1 MGRDG
6 GTRVA
11 GNGGAAGGAEPA
23 RHGERRKAVAGAGGP
38 AASRRDGRR
47 AAGMALGLL
56 AVLLF
61 SVTLPATRYA
71 VAYLDPALIGPG
83 RGAGAALAAAFF
95 LSLSPPRS
103 GRRWP
108 GREDVPGLLAVAAGT
123 VVGFPLLSAL
133 ALRDLPATHGA
144 VLVGLLPLAT
154 AGMATWRAG
163 ERPSPPFWL
172 AALAGTGLVVAFA
185 FHLGAG
191 SARPAAGVLL
201 AAVLAAALGHA
212 EGGRL
217 ARHLGGLAA
226 IGWASL
232 LSLPVTAWPVIRALR
247 DGVPAAPPAAWLAL
261 AYVSLVSQFAA
272 FGLWYRGMATGGVA
286 RVSQVQLLQPFF
298 TILLSTLLP
307 GEPVTASTI
316 ATALLVLA
324 VVVAGRRAPVEAAA
338 GVVEERSPAAPRQPG
353 HGSPN
358 E

>member
-1 MGRDG
+1 M
-6 GTRVA
+6 V
-11 GNGGAAGGAEPA
+11 
-23 RHGERRKAVAGAGGP
+23 
-38 AASRRDGRR
+38 
-47 AAGMALGLL
+47 LGFL

-83 RGAGAALAAAFF
+83 RGVGAALAAA
-95 LSLSPPRS
+95 LLLPLSPSRG

-108 GREDVPGLLAVAAGT
+108 GRQDVSGLLVVAAGT

-133 ALRDLPATHGA
+133 ALRELPATHGA

-163 ERPSPPFWL
+163 ERPSPRFWL
-172 AALAGTGLVVAFA
+172 AALTGTGLVLAYA
-185 FHLGAG
+185 LHLGAG
-191 SARPAAGVLL
+191 SARGAGGVLL

-232 LSLPVTAWPVIRALR
+232 LSLPVTAWPVIQALR
-247 DGVPAAPPAAWLAL
+247 EGVPGAPPAAWLAL

-272 FGLWYRGMATGGVA
+272 FGLWYRAMATGGVA

-298 TILLSTLLP
+298 TILLSALLL
-307 GEPVTASTI
+307 GEAVTASTI

-324 VVVAGRRAPVEAAA
+324 AVVAGRRAPIARTGKNEDRAAQA
-338 GVVEERSPAAPRQPG
+338 RSRAERTVPLSKPL
-353 HGSPN
+353 S
-358 E
+358 